1 MDERKLREELASK
14 LMDLGQMAHQGV
26 RNEKIKDEAIGELSS
41 EICLL
46 EKKLNI
52 AEGNHIPSRDERKCP
67 SCMNEYEEDAVF
79 CGNCG
84 QNIKEFYEAEVE
96 TCSVCESTMKKGSN
110 YCGICGS
117 KQIQ

>member
-26 RNEKIKDEAIGELSS
+26 RNEQIKDGALSQLS
-41 EICLL
+41 NEICLI
-46 EKKLNI
+46 EKQLNI
-52 AEGNHIPSRDERKCP
+52 AEGKHIPSKEDRKCP
-67 SCMNEYEEDAVF
+67 SCMTEYEEDAVF

-84 QNIKEFYEAEVE
+84 QNIKEFYEADVDSCEV
-96 TCSVCESTMKKGSN
+96 CDSMVKKGAN

-117 KQIQ
+117 RTIS